1 MLFSKSVYR
10 ATRSRTQSVIIAAV
24 LLLFTAFQAS
34 ARSGVPDLTD
44 SVWKWEEEQTSFVLT
59 FKQVKPEANGVVAI
73 LNGWGNDPLEVR
85 GEYSENAPEPRLHLT
100 GSYEGDTIIFDLA
113 FNPGDQEQQPFLSGE
128 FSVGSK
134 VFTVSAGCGKQ
145 CPDVVSKMS
154 GEPETASAASTGT
167 ELIGE
172 WQDDSE
178 AIGFKEYW
186 SVKSVNGQWEIS
198 GRFVK
203 GKEVVGS
210 FHADEVSFDAKK
222 GVLYFRQVFD
232 QKPVEQWLDSN
243 DIEVTAQSDTLKF
256 KVRGV
261 EAILTRTPGSKK

>member
-1 MLFSKSVYR
+1 MFFSKSIYGVIR
-10 ATRSRTQSVIIAAV
+10 TRTKPVILAGV
-24 LLLFTAFQAS
+24 LLLFSAFQAS
-34 ARSGVPDLTD
+34 ARSSVPDLTD

-73 LNGWGNDPLEVR
+73 LKGWGKDPLEVR
-85 GEYSENAPEPRLHLT
+85 GEYSENAPAPRLHLT
-100 GSYEGDTIIFDLA
+100 GNYEGETIIFDLE
-113 FNPGDQEQQPFLSGE
+113 FNPGDHEQQPFLSGK

-134 VFTVSAGCGKQ
+134 MLPVSAGCDKQ
-145 CPDVVSKMS
+145 CPDAVLKMS
-154 GEPETASAASTGT
+154 GESETASTGT

-186 SVKSVNGQWEIS
+186 SVKAVNGQWQIS

-210 FHADEVSFDAKK
+210 FHADEISFDAKK
-222 GVLYFRQVFD
+222 GVLSFRQVFD
-232 QKPVEQWLDSN
+232 QKPDEQWLDSN
-243 DIEVTAQSDTLKF
+243 DIEVTAQNDTLKF

-261 EAILTRTPGSKK
+261 DATLTRTPGNKK